1 MTHRPIRSLALGI
14 LLMAALLFISVGPAQ
29 AADADAVDA
38 QELVVKARLTFE
50 NLLRDPNM
58 TWFRDHLRDA
68 KGVFIAPQLLKAAFF
83 IGGSGG
89 SGVLLVLDEKTG
101 EWGEPAFYTL
111 GGASFGLQFGAE
123 ASEMVL
129 LVMTKR
135 GVESMLS
142 SSLKLGADASVAIG
156 PMGAGVQGATANLSA
171 DLISFALS
179 KGAFAGV
186 SLEGAV
192 IATRNDL
199 NSAYYGREVRTPD
212 IIVSRAVTNNQ
223 SVELRAAVA
232 KAAGPK

>member
-1 MTHRPIRSLALGI
+1 
-14 LLMAALLFISVGPAQ
+14 MAALLFISVGPAQ